1 MKNRELKANLLLLL
15 ATFIWGTA
23 FIAQR
28 VVVESIGSFAFT
40 GIRFLLGAVS
50 LLPVL
55 FFMGKRSKR
64 QAPENGKSPNERH
77 AAWKETAKCGFI
89 LGSVLFVGASLQQIG
104 LVDTTA
110 GKAAFITG
118 FYIVLV
124 PIYGIFLK
132 HRIYKS
138 TWAAAVFAIAG
149 LYLLGVNDDFTVSR
163 GDMLV
168 LAGSFF
174 WAADIILIHR
184 YSQRMDALLLSFAQY
199 VACSLL
205 CLTCAFIFEDV
216 TIASI
221 KSALIPILYG
231 GLFSVGIAYTLQ
243 VLGQRDS
250 RPSHAAVIFS
260 LESVF
265 AAAAGMLILGETMDA
280 RAYAGCMLMLAGF
293 FVSQFGTIYGD
304 RFKQFLSLKTGSKS
318 DNEAIEKAGT

>member
-1 MKNRELKANLLLLL
+1 MKNRELRANLLLLL

-28 VVVESIGSFAFT
+28 VVAESIGSFTFT
-40 GIRFLLGAVS
+40 GIRFLLGGVS

-55 FFMGKRSKR
+55 FFMGKRNRRK
-64 QAPENGKSPNERH
+64 
-77 AAWKETAKCGFI
+77 AAEKGMEPTQKNAALKETAICGSI
-89 LGSVLFVGASLQQIG
+89 LGSLLFVAASLQQIG

-132 HRIYKS
+132 QRTYKC
-138 TWAAAVFAIAG
+138 TWAAAAFAIAG

-163 GDMLV
+163 GDILV
-168 LAGSFF
+168 LLGSFF
-174 WAADIILIHR
+174 WAAHIVLIHR
-184 YSQRMDALLLSFAQY
+184 YSQRIDALLLSFAQY
-199 VACSLL
+199 MACSLL

-221 KSALIPILYG
+221 KAALIPILYG
-231 GLFSVGIAYTLQ
+231 GIMSVGLAYTLQ
-243 VLGQRDS
+243 ALGQKDS

-265 AAAAGMLILGETMDA
+265 AAAGGMLVLGETMDA
-280 RAYAGCMLMLAGF
+280 RAYAGCVLMLTGL
-293 FVSQFGTIYGD
+293 FVSQFGSLYGD
-304 RFKQFLSLKTGSKS
+304 RFKQFLSLKFSQGGNQIMKQ
-318 DNEAIEKAGT
+318 